1 MVMTKLA
8 KKTAKRKSGK
18 IVRKRRPGAGR
29 PKASAPELPRIFQLE
44 GISVERQV
52 YEALRYALMS
62 GGILPGAG
70 LTSRSLSEAMGVS
83 PTPVRE
89 ALKRLEADG
98 ALVSR
103 SKSAFFVYG
112 PDKTDFTEI
121 TDIRLKLEGH
131 AIRCAALNA
140 KEADL
145 ADLYRINE
153 QYRSLLS
160 GAKPPPV
167 DPLQVNFRFH
177 FEVYK
182 LSGSAILAGMIETLW
197 LRIGP
202 TLQRDWPA
210 DSDASTTIFHDQ
222 MLEALSRNDPDLAEA
237 ALHNDLTTAY
247 REILPFLRDR

>member
-1 MVMTKLA
+1 MTKGA
-8 KKTAKRKSGK
+8 VRTTKRKGGK
-18 IVRKRRPGAGR
+18 VARKRRPGAGR
-29 PKASAPELPRIFQLE
+29 PKATAPDLPRIFAVE

-131 AIRCAALNA
+131 AIRCAALKAHA
-140 KEADL
+140 KDL
-145 ADLYRINE
+145 EELHRINE
-153 QYRSLLS
+153 QYRSALS
-160 GAKPPPV
+160 GATHPAV

-182 LSGSAILAGMIETLW
+182 LSGSAILTRMIETLW

-210 DSDASTTIFHDQ
+210 DSDRSTTIFHDQ
-222 MLEALSRNDPDLAEA
+222 MLDALARNDPDTAEA
-237 ALHNDLTTAY
+237 ALHNDLTAAY